1 MEPVNRPGSGIT
13 LIFVYLHAKK
23 RLPPGTPPSIA
34 FCRVRYHCWLMF
46 FRSSLAM
53 LAVVFMLQPA
63 SAQIPTAPANLAA
76 KDVADIRNIIIGQID
91 AFRKDDAEKAFSFA
105 APELKKIFRTPD
117 VFLYMV
123 RKSYKSV
130 YRPQKFDF
138 RTIQRIDGKVVQ
150 PVTVIGPSGVTETA
164 LYIME
169 IQPDG
174 TWRIG
179 ACIMAQE
186 PGNDT

>member
-1 MEPVNRPGSGIT
+1 
-13 LIFVYLHAKK
+13 
-23 RLPPGTPPSIA
+23 
-34 FCRVRYHCWLMF
+34 
-46 FRSSLAM
+46 
-53 LAVVFMLQPA
+53 
-63 SAQIPTAPANLAA
+63 
-76 KDVADIRNIIIGQID
+76 
-91 AFRKDDAEKAFSFA
+91 
-105 APELKKIFRTPD
+105 
-117 VFLYMV
+117 MV

>member
-1 MEPVNRPGSGIT
+1 
-13 LIFVYLHAKK
+13 
-23 RLPPGTPPSIA
+23 
-34 FCRVRYHCWLMF
+34 MF
-46 FRSSLAM
+46 FKSSLAM

-76 KDVADIRNIIIGQID
+76 EDVADIRNLIIGQID

-138 RTIQRIDGKVVQ
+138 RAIQRIDGKVVQ